1 VVYPAVSL
9 ADARQRRNETTRLL
23 APGIDPDAKKQ
34 VEVEEL
40 KARCDKTR
48 CFAIVAKAG
57 FDTKTKWSKDS
68 GDSVWKRPET

>member
-9 ADARQRRNETTRLL
+9 ADARQRPGEAIRLL

-34 VEVEEL
+34 PEVEEL

-48 CFAIVAKAG
+48 CFAIVANAG
-57 FDTKTKWSKDS
+57 FDTKTKWSKD
-68 GDSVWKRPET
+68 